1 MVFWVSKWTVDTL
14 LKNRSELLKQPE
26 EADASGAESDGLDVP
41 SVDLPGIDTL
51 TNPLGLGE
59 Q

>member
-1 MVFWVSKWTVDTL
+1 VDTL

-26 EADASGAESDGLDVP
+26 EVDASGAESDGLDVP
-41 SVDLPGIDTL
+41 SVGLPGIDSL